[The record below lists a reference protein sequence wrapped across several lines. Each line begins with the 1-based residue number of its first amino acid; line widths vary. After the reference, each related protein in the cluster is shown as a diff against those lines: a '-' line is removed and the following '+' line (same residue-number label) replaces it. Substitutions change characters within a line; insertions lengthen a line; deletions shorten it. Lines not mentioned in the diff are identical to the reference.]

1 MCEIMQVAR
10 CKPMMSFVR
19 PSQMRVADLLL
30 SACKGHKECM
40 KNIMRIA
47 VNCPSCIDSVANTAD
62 NFNRT
67 ALHFAIRY
75 RVVQAFTLLLQC
87 KSLKKDAADNAGR
100 TALFWCVKCHDMDMF
115 KALLDFPDVFK
126 ALSFPD
132 DKFNVNS
139 CDRNGFSILH
149 HAVCFSDDVV
159 QLLLTSKNINV
170 NAQDRRG
177 CSPLHMSIHNS
188 FTCTHALLSHADID
202 VNAFDT
208 DVGTPLHW
216 AVLGEDR
223 VFSLLLSH
231 DSIDVNAKDPH
242 GYTPLLFSV
251 DESNSYAV
259 EKLLAC
265 PSVKVNEVC
274 DIRPVNVNEEVNG
287 VTALHLALV
296 RGSLGI
302 VKALLTHSN
311 TDVNAQNSHGSTP
324 LHLAIKILPDL
335 GVIKEILNAPNLCV
349 NLKDKEGKTAFHS
362 AIYKLCTTKA
372 AMLLDY
378 PGLDVATVD
387 ADGMTPLQHATE
399 AYMKAKDPSLDYN
412 LREDYNKMGV
422 LILKIRSKVML
433 RMWKR
438 HYHASSIALYWFV
451 EAAKRSHAPPDEHGS
466 AGSAYRATE
475 THFHGVQ
482 AKKQRLCGPSTSQ
495 NA

>member
-1 MCEIMQVAR
+1 
-10 CKPMMSFVR
+10 MMSFVR
-19 PSQMRVADLLL
+19 RSQMKVADLLL
-30 SACKGHKECM
+30 SACKGNEESM

-47 VNCPSCIDSVANTAD
+47 VKHLSCIDSVANTAD

-126 ALSFPD
+126 GFSFPD

-149 HAVCFSDDVV
+149 HALCFSDDVV

-177 CSPLHMSIHNS
+177 CSPLHTTISIHS

-231 DSIDVNAKDPH
+231 NRIDVNAKDPN
-242 GYTPLLFSV
+242 GYTPLLLAV
-251 DESNSYAV
+251 DESNTDKV
-259 EKLLAC
+259 DKLLAC
-265 PSVKVNEVC
+265 PSVK
-274 DIRPVNVNEEVNG
+274 VNEEVNG
-287 VTALHLALV
+287 VTALHLAV
-296 RGSLGI
+296 ERGSVHM
-302 VKALLTHSN
+302 VKALLAHPN
-311 TDVNAQNSHGSTP
+311 IDVNAQDSYGSTP
-324 LHLAIKILPDL
+324 LHVAIANSPVVEANM
-335 GVIKEILNAPNLCV
+335 GVLKEILITPNLCV
-349 NLKDKEGKTAFHS
+349 NSKDKEGKTAFHL
-362 AIYKLCTTKA
+362 AITYMCTTKA

-378 PGLDVATVD
+378 PGLDVVTVD
-387 ADGMTPLQHATE
+387 ADGMTPLQDAKK
-399 AYMKAKDPSLDYN
+399 AYMKANDPSLDSH
-412 LREDYNKMGV
+412 LREEYNKMGV
-422 LILKIRSKVML
+422 IVSKIRSKVML

-438 HYHASSIALYWFV
+438 HYHASFRHPSIASYWFV
-451 EAAKRSHAPPDEHGS
+451 EAAKRSHAPPDEHGR

-475 THFHGVQ
+475 THFCEVQ
-482 AKKQRLCGPSTSQ
+482 EKKKQRLCGPSTSQ